1 MLHRALIALTV
12 SALAIT
18 GTSACATK
26 KYVNT
31 RVGEVDGK
39 VTTLSGTSRRTSSAS
54 TRWTRRPVRPEKPPV
69 QAGDAARGAEMPA
82 PPRPV
87 TRPGA
92 ARSAADSAGA
102 RAEALDKMGRRLVYE
117 VVLSEAK
124 GGFKFGKTELPDDA
138 KTALDKVITDLQ
150 ADPKGVFFE
159 IEGHTDS
166 VGNPRANEVLGL
178 KRAEAVK
185 RYLYETHQVP
195 LHKINVITY
204 GEDKPVSD
212 NKTKAGRAENRR
224 VVLRMLS

>member
-1 MLHRALIALTV
+1 MLKRALIALTV
-12 SALAIT
+12 STLAVT

-26 KYVNT
+26 KFVNT

-39 VTTLSGTSRRTSSAS
+39 VTTLSGDL
-54 TRWTRRPVRPEKPPV
+54 EKNQQRINEV
-69 QAGDAARGAEMPA
+69 DQKAGAAGDAARAADARAAAAGEAA
-82 PPRPV
+82 G
-87 TRPGA
+87 T
-92 ARSAADSAGA
+92 ARSAADAAGA
-102 RAEALDKMGRRLVYE
+102 RAEALDKAGRRLVYE

-138 KTALDKVITDLQ
+138 KAALDKMITDLQ

-166 VGNPRANEVLGL
+166 IGNPRSNEVLGM

-195 LHKINVITY
+195 LHKINVISY
-204 GEDKPVSD
+204 GEEKPVSD
-212 NKTKAGRAENRR
+212 NKTRQGRAENRR

>member
-1 MLHRALIALTV
+1 MLKRALIALTV
-12 SALAIT
+12 STLAVT

-26 KYVNT
+26 KFVNT

-39 VTTLSGTSRRTSSAS
+39 VTTLSGDL
-54 TRWTRRPVRPEKPPV
+54 EKNQQRINEV
-69 QAGDAARGAEMPA
+69 DQKAGAAGDAAK
-82 PPRPV
+82 
-87 TRPGA
+87 A
-92 ARSAADSAGA
+92 ADARAAAAGEAAGTAKSAADAAGA
-102 RAEALDKMGRRLVYE
+102 RAEALDKAGRRLVYE

-138 KTALDKVITDLQ
+138 KAALDKMITDLQ

-166 VGNPRANEVLGL
+166 VGNPRTNEALGM

-195 LHKINVITY
+195 LHKINVISY
-204 GEDKPVSD
+204 GEEKPVSD
-212 NKTKAGRAENRR
+212 NKTRQGRAENRR

>member
-1 MLHRALIALTV
+1 MLQRSLIALAV
-12 SALAIT
+12 SALAVT
-18 GTSACATK
+18 GSTACATK

-39 VTTLSGTSRRTSSAS
+39 VTTLSGD
-54 TRWTRRPVRPEKPPV
+54 VEKTQQRLNDV
-69 QAGDAARGAEMPA
+69 DRKAGEAGDAARAADARAAAAGDAA
-82 PPRPV
+82 
-87 TRPGA
+87 GA

-102 RAEALDKMGRRLVYE
+102 RAEALDKAGRRLVYE

-124 GGFKFGKTELPDDA
+124 SGFTFGKADLPDDA
-138 KTALDKVITDLQ
+138 KAAVDKVIADLQ

-166 VGNPRANEVLGL
+166 IGTPKANEQLGL
-178 KRAEAVK
+178 RRAEAVK

-195 LHKINVITY
+195 LHKINVISY
-204 GEDKPVSD
+204 GEEKPVSD